1 MCRYVRGAALLALL
15 VTPVAWPFN
24 SPAATSGWA
33 WDSVTKIMRN
43 ADASTLQPGSFDA
56 DYAKAASVQPT
67 SDSSGGSVFSKINQA
82 MTMAKH
88 MQALIE
94 SGFAERHY
102 VAGSKERTDNVS
114 EQTAVLVD
122 CAARTITSLDLR
134 KKTYR
139 VVSMDQPASP
149 GAASRA
155 GSAPEPRATD
165 DGTRVAITIANRA
178 LGARN
183 VNGLPTNGFSSDM
196 SFTVT
201 KASGESQAYNG
212 DLVGYYSQL
221 ANPTLHC
228 SRVASLSSGQ
238 SGSSGARAA
247 VVFGSYEQFMR
258 ALREAGSES
267 RVSIKESGPPLPRGN
282 LAMYEAATMG
292 GGPGGGATFVTERGN
307 LHQISANDPIS
318 SVPTDYT
325 PATESP

>member
-201 KASGESQAYNG
+201 KASG
-212 DLVGYYSQL
+212 
-221 ANPTLHC
+221 
-228 SRVASLSSGQ
+228 Q

-307 LHQISANDPIS
+307 LHQISANDPIF